1 MKKMTWMFMIVFIT
15 AICFAAATYA
25 DDAAINK
32 WIEEFQPSVFN
43 KDEQLKELNWFAET
57 AKPLKGIKISS
68 CAEGMDVHKWESQ
81 VLAKAFKDITGIEVS
96 HEIIGEGDI
105 VNRIARQIQ
114 TRRKIFDIYVNDA
127 DSIGYHLRTNG
138 LVNLTEYMAGE
149 GKDYTNPDLD
159 LDDFLNPEFGQDYDG
174 NQFQLPDQ
182 QFANLYWFR
191 YDWFTDPK
199 FKAEFK
205 EKYGYELGVP
215 LTWAAYEDIAEFFT
229 GKTIDGQKVYGHMD
243 FAKKSVDLGWR
254 FTDAWLSIAGASDLG
269 LPNGIPVDDWGI
281 RVENKIPVGASV
293 ERGGAT
299 NSPAA
304 VYACEKFVE
313 WVNKYAPP
321 YALGMDTYEAQP
333 ALTRGNIAQCAFFYI
348 AFLPNEGFHKPPL
361 KVDGKYN
368 WRVAPTPHGKYWK
381 EGMKVGYQDAGS
393 WSIPKD
399 SVKGKQRAAAWLWAQ
414 FCVSKSVALSKFVAG
429 NCPVRK
435 STVFSEHAAKM
446 EAEGTMGGAI
456 SFYKSPMEKMWTD
469 SGPNVPHYPVLSEQ
483 WWQNIA
489 PAITGDI
496 TCQEAMDKVAYAMDD
511 LMGKMKLEKYSPKLN
526 PKKPQEYWLNQPGA
540 PWPPIEGRGEAKT
553 IDYDE
558 LIKQWRQ

>member
-1 MKKMTWMFMIVFIT
+1 MKRTASISVLFFI
-15 AICFAAATYA
+15 ASIFFSVIAYA
-25 DDAAINK
+25 DDAAMEK
-32 WIEEFQPSVFN
+32 WIDKFQPSVFS
-43 KDEQLKELNWFAET
+43 KEEQSKELQWFAEA
-57 AKPLKGIKISS
+57 AKSLQGVKISS
-68 CAEGMDVHKWESQ
+68 CAEGMDVHKWESE
-81 VLAKAFKDITGIEVS
+81 VLTKAFKDITGIEVS

-114 TRRKIFDIYVNDA
+114 TKRTIFDIYVNDA

-149 GKDYTNPDLD
+149 GKEFTNPYLD

-215 LTWAAYEDIAEFFT
+215 INWAAYEDIAEFFT
-229 GKTIDGQKVYGHMD
+229 GKTIDGQQVYGHLD
-243 FAKKSVDLGWR
+243 FAKKAVDLGWR

-281 RVENKIPVGASV
+281 RVEDKIPVGASV

-333 ALTRGNIAQCAFFYI
+333 SLARGNVAQCAFFYI
-348 AFLPNEGFHKPPL
+348 AFLPNEGFHKPPM

-368 WRVAPTPHGKYWK
+368 WRVAPTPHGKVLERRY
-381 EGMKVGYQDAGS
+381 ESRLPRCRFLV
-393 WSIPKD
+393 D
-399 SVKGKQRAAAWLWAQ
+399 S
-414 FCVSKSVALSKFVAG
+414 
-429 NCPVRK
+429 
-435 STVFSEHAAKM
+435 
-446 EAEGTMGGAI
+446 
-456 SFYKSPMEKMWTD
+456 
-469 SGPNVPHYPVLSEQ
+469 
-483 WWQNIA
+483 
-489 PAITGDI
+489 
-496 TCQEAMDKVAYAMDD
+496 
-511 LMGKMKLEKYSPKLN
+511 
-526 PKKPQEYWLNQPGA
+526 
-540 PWPPIEGRGEAKT
+540 
-553 IDYDE
+553 
-558 LIKQWRQ
+558 